1 MFCRRKDRKKM
12 IQCKENGIFFEK
24 IIRCEFNA
32 CQINLSEFNT
42 SRVIILG
49 FQKQK
54 NEGKIASYGRE
65 ISKTI
70 VCSKQNAL
78 LQ

>member
-1 MFCRRKDRKKM
+1 MFNAAKIGKNN
-12 IQCKENGIFFEK
+12 IQCKKMVSFLKEN
-24 IIRCEFNA
+24 IRCEFNA

-49 FQKQK
+49 FQKRK
-54 NEGKIASYGRE
+54 NGGKIASYGCK

>member
-1 MFCRRKDRKKM
+1 MFYGAKIGKNMIHCKK
-12 IQCKENGIFFEK
+12 KGIFFEK
-24 IIRCEFNA
+24 IIRCGFNA

-42 SRVIILG
+42 SAVGIPGLR
-49 FQKQK
+49 KQK
-54 NEGKIASYGRE
+54 NGGKIASYGRE

-78 LQ
+78 LK

>member
-1 MFCRRKDRKKM
+1 MIGKIMIHCKK
-12 IQCKENGIFFEK
+12 KASFLKEK
-24 IIRCEFNA
+24 IRCSFYV
-32 CQINLSEFNT
+32 CQIILSEFNT
-42 SRVIILG
+42 SYVIILE

-54 NEGKIASYGRE
+54 NGGKIASYGRE

-78 LQ
+78 LK

>member
-1 MFCRRKDRKKM
+1 
-12 IQCKENGIFFEK
+12 
-24 IIRCEFNA
+24 
-32 CQINLSEFNT
+32 
-42 SRVIILG
+42 VIILG
-49 FQKQK
+49 FQKRK
-54 NEGKIASYGRE
+54 NGGKIASYGCK

>member
-24 IIRCEFNA
+24 IIRCGFNA
-32 CQINLSEFNT
+32 CQINLPEFNT
-42 SRVIILG
+42 SYVIILE

-54 NEGKIASYGRE
+54 NGGKIASYRHK
-65 ISKTI
+65 ISKM
-70 VCSKQNAL
+70 VV
-78 LQ
+78 